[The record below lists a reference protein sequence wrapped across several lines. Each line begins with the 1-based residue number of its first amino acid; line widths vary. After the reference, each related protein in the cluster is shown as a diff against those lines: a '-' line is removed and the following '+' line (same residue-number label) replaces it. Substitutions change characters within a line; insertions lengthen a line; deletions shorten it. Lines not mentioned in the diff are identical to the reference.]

1 MPLLSP
7 NDDLSECT
15 FDGSIISLVQTPQNP
30 EYVLN
35 SYLGGGSS
43 GVVYSAQCMNPSQDP
58 SPGRPAESDVAVKV
72 LSPTGYRMLSTS
84 HLRAFLVVVKG
95 EEVREVGG
103 VMEQVTSK
111 NIWWLGNPH
120 THLIRTLLLQK
131 ESGTFTDSPRSVPL
145 TAAIM
150 VGGNLKELTLRQAR
164 KLWGLTC
171 FGLDQAMFDS
181 YLDSLDNNSSD
192 TNGRSFGGASF
203 SPPSVS
209 AVEVRNVD
217 TTVYTEQLG
226 TIVVP
231 VVAPKYLNYLRHRRL
246 SGREYRHQ
254 SLVTPHQNIL
264 TIYKTLEHVT
274 DSKSTTFVI
283 MERGEEAFDRIRDGG
298 EEESM
303 KDWFKQVLNGVKWMH
318 ERGVA
323 HRDLKP
329 ENLLFSPSSP
339 DILKIA
345 DFGLSAM
352 IHENH
357 KAPATTGHTPTFMTP
372 TPSPPPSLSL
382 PKFSTPLPIP
392 QQSPGSSSQNSLT
405 GYSPVTGLSPL
416 FPQMMIPGSPL
427 PAFELPPSAP
437 PPMPLLPSTATTLN
451 TPPPTALLPPTP
463 VKRLTSV
470 VGSPH
475 YVAPEVT
482 SNKPYDGRK
491 ADCWSLGVILF
502 AMLCGSLPFGSDLRN
517 CERFE
522 RFKKD
527 RGDWIFEPYK
537 VSDGGKRVVLGLLE
551 VDPEDRWGVE
561 EVGNDCWILGDE

>member
-1 MPLLSP
+1 MPFSVP
-7 NDDLSECT
+7 NESYSLVD
-15 FDGSIISLVQTPQNP
+15 FDGSVISLLSSPNQPV
-30 EYVLN
+30 YVLS

-43 GVVYSAQCMNPSQDP
+43 GVVYSAQNMTSTPQFGAD
-58 SPGRPAESDVAVKV
+58 EVAVKV

-103 VMEQVTSK
+103 AVMEEITPK

-120 THLIRTLLLQK
+120 TPLIRFLLLQK
-131 ESGTFTDSPRSVPL
+131 EGGTFTDSPRSVPL

-171 FGLDQAMFDS
+171 FGLDQGMFDA
-181 YLDSLDNNSSD
+181 YLDGLDQTTD
-192 TNGRSFGGASF
+192 TNGRSIGGASYM
-203 SPPSVS
+203 PPSVC
-209 AVEVRNVD
+209 AVEVRNVN

-254 SLVTPHQNIL
+254 SLVTPHMNIL

-352 IHENH
+352 IHENQNHNH
-357 KAPATTGHTPTFMTP
+357 KAPTTPHANPNPTSYMTP
-372 TPSPPPSLSL
+372 TPSPPPNLSL
-382 PKFSTPLPIP
+382 PKSSTPLPIP

-416 FPQMMIPGSPL
+416 FPHMMIPGSPL
-427 PAFELPPSAP
+427 PSFELPPSAP
-437 PPMPLLPSTATTLN
+437 PPMPLLGTTTTTTLN

-517 CERFE
+517 CEV
-522 RFKKD
+522 
-527 RGDWIFEPYK
+527 I
-537 VSDGGKRVVLGLLE
+537 SS
-551 VDPEDRWGVE
+551 E
-561 EVGNDCWILGDE
+561 E